1 MARKDIFVTSKLWNN
16 KHHPDDVEGACRKTL
31 ADLGLDY
38 LDLYL
43 MHFPVAFQRGEVMNP
58 LKENGDIEFDET
70 IHPTD
75 TWLAMENLVDKGLV
89 RSIGVS
95 NFNSVQIQD
104 IIDKGSIVPAI
115 NQVECHPFFSQ
126 AKLREFCNKRG
137 IEVTA
142 YSPLVNGRSKILEDP
157 RLKEIA
163 SVHGKST
170 AQVLIRWHIQ
180 RNVIVIPKSVIMTE
194 IEENKNIFDFRQKF
208 SRLKQNE
215 IFS

>member
-1 MARKDIFVTSKLWNN
+1 MTSKLWNN

-70 IHPTD
+70 IHPTE

-208 SRLKQNE
+208 SRLKEKE

>member
-1 MARKDIFVTSKLWNN
+1 MTSKLWNN

-208 SRLKQNE
+208 SRLKQKE